1 MALSIFYLGLI
12 CDTTGTG
19 AMEKIAGGINFS
31 FHTITG
37 GAALILMLVHAIWAT
52 VVLVKKDKIW

>member
-1 MALSIFYLGLI
+1 
-12 CDTTGTG
+12 
-19 AMEKIAGGINFS
+19 MEKIAGGINFS

-52 VVLVKKDKIW
+52 VVLVKKDKI